1 MLTDTL
7 RMCSGLRRH
16 CLPVWQPLIRPFRL
30 HTFAAWALSF
40 AGRCL
45 VFLIDLLYGK
55 AVRALIPTAMIM
67 LLMVYGAGSSSSIL
81 NGLSVAFVLHLD
93 NHIPST
99 LLSGNDAVNI
109 RATLNVH
116 LADMKRVHLEGA
128 AGDASVTGAS
138 RTGLYAPPAPG
149 AVRPCSHPQPAC
161 VRRASPVVSSHRVEL
176 APPGLGRAECTPT
189 TVPP

>member
-1 MLTDTL
+1 
-7 RMCSGLRRH
+7 MCSGLRRH

-128 AGDASVTGAS
+128 AGDASAFSVGRRFEVLSAS
-138 RTGLYAPPAPG
+138 IAAM
-149 AVRPCSHPQPAC
+149 
-161 VRRASPVVSSHRVEL
+161 ASFITAFHSASSWSSRITCEMQVSGDFPL
-176 APPGLGRAECTPT
+176 AFVFCRDLPLAM
-189 TVPP
+189 

>member
-16 CLPVWQPLIRPFRL
+16 CLPVWQPLIQPFRI
-30 HTFAAWALSF
+30 HTVASWALSF
-40 AGRCL
+40 TGRCL

-99 LLSGNDAVNI
+99 LLSGNDAENI
-109 RATLNVH
+109 KATLNVH
-116 LADMKRVHLEGA
+116 LADMKRIHLEGA
-128 AGDASVTGAS
+128 AGAASAFSVGRRFEVLSAS
-138 RTGLYAPPAPG
+138 IAAMASFITAFHSASSWSSQITCEMQVGGDPPFL
-149 AVRPCSHPQPAC
+149 C
-161 VRRASPVVSSHRVEL
+161 VCVL
-176 APPGLGRAECTPT
+176 
-189 TVPP
+189 